1 MQGFGRRALGGL
13 AGFALAA
20 HFGEALAQAPAP
32 EVRLGAIFP
41 LSGPLALFG
50 DECFRGVEL
59 AVEERNA
66 AGGVSGRTL
75 RLLGADAPDEATATN
90 EARRLTRGDGRVA
103 ALLGSFGTSIAL
115 PASQVAELAGVP
127 FIELAA
133 LGDAVTERGFRWVFR
148 ISPSATDYAATAV
161 AGVALLAQAIG
172 RPPQSM
178 RLAIAHEDAPASQS
192 VGAAQQ
198 GAIAALGFTQVQR
211 AAYAPRPTDLNGL
224 VQRLRGVDAEVVLHT
239 GAPGDEAL
247 LFRAMAEVGWRPRMV
262 IGTANGYGLV
272 ETGRSIGP
280 GLTGTMSADLTPSG
294 VNERM
299 AGGARAFAEAY
310 LRRYGAEPR
319 SGHGLATFTGTR
331 VVLDAMARAGGTE
344 AARAGGTE
352 AERIRTAI
360 LATDIA
366 EGATACGWGVR
377 FDERGQNQR
386 ARPFLCQWQP
396 APPQPGNPAGLRQVV
411 IAPADAAIADAI
423 TRLGA

>member
-13 AGFALAA
+13 AGSALAA
-20 HFGEALAQAPAP
+20 RPGTASAQAA

-41 LSGPLALFG
+41 LTGPLALFG

-66 AGGVSGRTL
+66 AGGVFGRAL
-75 RLLGADAPDEATATN
+75 RLLRADAPDEAAATN

-103 ALLGSFGTSIAL
+103 ALLGSFSTAIAL

-127 FIELAA
+127 FLELAA

-178 RLAIAHEDAPASQS
+178 RLAIAHEDAAAAQS

-224 VQRLRGVDAEVVLHT
+224 VQRLRGVDAEVVLHC

-247 LFRAMAEVGWRPRMV
+247 LFRAMGEVNWRPRMV

-280 GLTGTMSADLTPSG
+280 GLTGAMSADLTPSA

-331 VVLDAMARAGGTE
+331 VVLDALARAGS
-344 AARAGGTE
+344 TE

-360 LATDIA
+360 LAADIA
-366 EGATACGWGVR
+366 EGGTACGWGVR

-411 IAPADAAIADAI
+411 IAPADAAIAEAI

>member
-13 AGFALAA
+13 AGSALAA
-20 HFGEALAQAPAP
+20 GLLADLARAQAP
-32 EVRLGAIFP
+32 EVRLGTIFP
-41 LSGPLALFG
+41 LTGPLALFG

-66 AGGVSGRTL
+66 AGGVFGRTL
-75 RLLGADAPDEATATN
+75 RLLRADVPDEAAATA
-90 EARRLTRGDGRVA
+90 EARRLTRGEGRVA
-103 ALLGSFGTSIAL
+103 ALIGSFSTAIAL

-127 FIELAA
+127 YFEMAA

-161 AGVALLAQAIG
+161 AGVALLATAMG
-172 RPPQSM
+172 RPPQSL
-178 RLAIAHEDAPASQS
+178 RLAIAHEDAAAAQS

-211 AAYAPRPTDLNGL
+211 AAYAPRPSDLNGL
-224 VQRLRGVDAEVVLHT
+224 VQRLRGVDAEVVLHC

-247 LFRAMAEVGWRPRMV
+247 LFRAMAEVNWRPRMV
-262 IGTANGYGLV
+262 IGTANGYGLT

-280 GLTGTMSADLTPSG
+280 GLTGTMSADLTPSA

-299 AGGARAFAEAY
+299 AGGARAYAEMY

-319 SGHGLATFTGTR
+319 SGHGLACFTGTR
-331 VVLDAMARAGGTE
+331 VVLDALARAGS
-344 AARAGGTE
+344 AE

-360 LATDIA
+360 LATDIP

-377 FDERGQNQR
+377 FEERGQNQR

-396 APPQPGNPAGLRQVV
+396 TPPQPGSPAGLRQVV
-411 IAPADAAIADAI
+411 IAPADAAIAEII